1 MNPDRNGLFSLR
13 QRSRSRT
20 CALKAVS
27 RRGEQQLALHAL
39 RPGAA
44 GDPGLLVP
52 ALHPVREP
60 AQAAV
65 AVQRVRS
72 DRPEETH
79 TQVRKPEAMRSNEH
93 HQYLSDSKFMDS
105 CLFEMKIQH

>member
-1 MNPDRNGLFSLR
+1 MFQLNPDRIGLFSLR
-13 QRSRSRT
+13 RRSLSRT
-20 CALKAVS
+20 CALEAVS
-27 RRGEQQLALHAL
+27 RCGEQQLALHAL

-72 DRPEETH
+72 DRSGHTYTH
-79 TQVRKPEAMRSNEH
+79 ARGGENQE
-93 HQYLSDSKFMDS
+93 Q
-105 CLFEMKIQH
+105 